1 MIVRL
6 VNNQMRELREEAGL
20 TQGQLADR
28 IGIHLQDY
36 NGLEAMRDK
45 PVDKKGRWRSCAL
58 AISEYHGMAP
68 EDLFPDVV
76 LGVER
81 AVVERKLDAAEICSL
96 LPSYSER
103 AAMGPESMLLAAS
116 KEEEL
121 SREVGEVV
129 GTLTPREQEILRN
142 HFGLE
147 GARER
152 SGSLPDSGNYSRAHT
167 LDDLS
172 VRLGVSSERIRA
184 IEAKALRKMRH
195 PQRSKRLR
203 KLVGPS

>member
-1 MIVRL
+1 MSRKPLRMIVRL

-45 PVDKKGRWRSCAL
+45 PVDKNGRWRSCAL
-58 AISEYHGMAP
+58 AISEYHGVAP

-103 AAMGPESMLLAAS
+103 AAMGPESLLLAAS
-116 KEEEL
+116 ASQKLDEAVSVL
-121 SREVGEVV
+121 P
-129 GTLTPREQEILRN
+129 PREKRILRRL
-142 HFGLE
+142 HGLQWDN
-147 GARER
+147 G
-152 SGSLPDSGNYSRAHT
+152 LYSR
-167 LDDLS
+167 
-172 VRLGVSSERIRA
+172 VRTMKEVAEREGISGPR
-184 IEAKALRKMRH
+184 IKQINDH
-195 PQRSKRLR
+195 VLR
-203 KLVGPS
+203 KLRKAMNHD